1 MDKLKATIKTVQCL
15 RLSTDDSAGVVVVV
29 VVAVVVVAV
38 VVVVVA
44 VVVVAVVVVVVAV
57 VVVAVVVVFVV
68 VELTFTSKLALTIV
82 LPWRIISFHKPLT
95 KIETK

>member
-15 RLSTDDSAGVVVVV
+15 RLSTDDSAGV
-29 VVAVVVVAV
+29 
-38 VVVVVA
+38 
-44 VVVVAVVVVVVAV
+44 VVVVVVAV